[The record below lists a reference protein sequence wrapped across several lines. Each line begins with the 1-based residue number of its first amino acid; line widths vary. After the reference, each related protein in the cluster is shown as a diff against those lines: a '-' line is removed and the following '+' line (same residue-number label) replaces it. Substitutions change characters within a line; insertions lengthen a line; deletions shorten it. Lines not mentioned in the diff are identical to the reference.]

1 MTDQKPVSYQE
12 IEEAF
17 TTPKDVITRLP
28 ESTETRRAVDHLKL
42 AERYTMEAR
51 ERVRP
56 ERTEAAAPPA
66 GE

>member
-17 TTPKDVITRLP
+17 TAPQNVISRLP
-28 ESTETRRAVDHLKL
+28 ESTESRQAVDHLKM
-42 AERYTMEAR
+42 AERYTLEAR

-56 ERTEAAAPPA
+56 EPA
-66 GE
+66 ES